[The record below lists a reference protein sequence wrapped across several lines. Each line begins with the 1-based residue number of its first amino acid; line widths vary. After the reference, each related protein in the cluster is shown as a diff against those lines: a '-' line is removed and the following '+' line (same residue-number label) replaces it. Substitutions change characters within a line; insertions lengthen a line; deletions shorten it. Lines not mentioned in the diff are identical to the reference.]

1 MSLES
6 AARLLRDGFQ
16 RQRRAAAIE
25 AVHLGAR
32 PCPLSSSA
40 RLVSSAARGLNT
52 HMHFVNSTGLP
63 AQWTM
68 GFEPDG
74 REMLVVVVKATY
86 SIPPSGARGVPWLAD
101 EQQPL
106 VEADRFSGEPGF
118 SAPLHE
124 TDFAHRKPACDV
136 LLLGSAHAP
145 HGRPVERLPVALKLG
160 SLQKQ
165 FTVVGPRVSAQVLA
179 VARASKPEH
188 FQRLPLSYDYAFGG
202 TDRTREAQDRQTD
215 AYQPNPVGRGY
226 WRDLKHIDG
235 QPLPFTE
242 ASDQSVVDPA
252 GRYVPMSFSPIGR
265 NWTPRCA
272 YAGTYDQH
280 WLENTAPLWPADF
293 DARYFQAAPADQIVP
308 YLTGGEE
315 VVLQHLTPEG
325 HCTFR
330 LPRRSMPIISSA
342 SRQRR
347 SARRCHRHG
356 RDRARCGPFHA
367 QLARQPAT
375 GAQRLRRAGS
385 RGRRNVG
392 CLAPL
397 AALPRQGVLPWP
409 G

>member
-1 MSLES
+1 
-6 AARLLRDGFQ
+6 
-16 RQRRAAAIE
+16 
-25 AVHLGAR
+25 V
-32 PCPLSSSA
+32 
-40 RLVSSAARGLNT
+40 
-52 HMHFVNSTGLP
+52 HFVNSTGLP

-74 REMLVVVVKATY
+74 REMVIVVVKATY
-86 SIPPSGARGVPWLAD
+86 SIPPSGARGDPWLAD

-106 VEADRFSGEPGF
+106 IEADRFSGEPGF

-145 HGRPVERLPVALKLG
+145 HGRPVDRLPVALKLG

-165 FTVVGPRVSAQVLA
+165 FTVVGPRVWRKYLA
-179 VARASKPEH
+179 VAMASQPEH

-202 TDRTREAQDRQTD
+202 TDRTREAQDGQTD

-242 ASDQSVVDPA
+242 ASDQSVMDPA
-252 GRYVPMSFSPIGR
+252 GRYVPMSFSPVGR

-308 YLTGGEE
+308 YPAGGEE
-315 VVLQHLTPEG
+315 VMLQHLTPQG

-330 LPRRSMPIISSA
+330 LPRRSMPIIFIPHRGTDVRRDAVIDTVVIEPDAGRFTLTWRANLPLGRSVFDVREVVVGEMSA
-342 SRQRR
+342 AWHRSRRFP
-347 SARRCHRHG
+347 G
-356 RDRARCGPFHA
+356 KEYY
-367 QLARQPAT
+367 
-375 GAQRLRRAGS
+375 
-385 RGRRNVG
+385 RGLGELV
-392 CLAPL
+392 
-397 AALPRQGVLPWP
+397 AALGQRGSAARERVVNDGSPAVVGGETAP
-409 G
+409 

>member
-1 MSLES
+1 
-6 AARLLRDGFQ
+6 
-16 RQRRAAAIE
+16 
-25 AVHLGAR
+25 
-32 PCPLSSSA
+32 
-40 RLVSSAARGLNT
+40 
-52 HMHFVNSTGLP
+52 MHFVNSTGLP

-74 REMLVVVVKATY
+74 REMLIVVVKATY
-86 SIPPSGARGVPWLAD
+86 SIPANGAQGDPSLAD

-145 HGRPVERLPVALKLG
+145 RGRPVERLPVGLKLG

-165 FTVVGPRVSAQVLA
+165 FTVVGPRVWRKYLA
-179 VARASKPEH
+179 VAIASKPEH

-202 TDRTREAQDRQTD
+202 TDRTREAEDGQTD
-215 AYQPNPVGRGY
+215 TYQPNPVGRGY
-226 WRDLKHIDG
+226 WTDVKHIDG

-242 ASDQSVVDPA
+242 ASDQSVVEPA
-252 GRYVPMSFSPIGR
+252 GRYVPMSFSPVGR
-265 NWTPRCA
+265 NWTPRRV

-308 YLTGGEE
+308 YPAGGEE

-330 LPRRSMPIISSA
+330 LPRRSMPIIFIPHRGGDLRRDAVIDTVVIEPDEGRFTLTWRANLPLGRSVFDVKEVVVGEMSSA
-342 SRQRR
+342 WHRSRRFPGKQYYP
-347 SARRCHRHG
+347 G
-356 RDRARCGPFHA
+356 LGE
-367 QLARQPAT
+367 L
-375 GAQRLRRAGS
+375 
-385 RGRRNVG
+385 V
-392 CLAPL
+392 
-397 AALPRQGVLPWP
+397 AALGRPVSAMRHVPANDP
-409 G
+409 SPAVVRSETAP